1 MGIEG
6 VTKGESRKGGSM
18 IFKSILYP
26 EMRVQINE
34 SLCVAFHEGVLKTE
48 DKEVVTALTD
58 MGFPSE
64 PNRPAPKAK

>member
-1 MGIEG
+1 
-6 VTKGESRKGGSM
+6 M